1 MNQQRLARV
10 LKEMAAQKI
19 PQLLVSDPTAI
30 FYLTGK
36 WIHPGERMLVL
47 SIDSNGTAKIFLGSL
62 FAFSEDIGAEVF
74 TFSDTEDPVALL
86 ASHLGSETTI
96 GVDKNWPARFLLKL
110 QAQKSGA
117 AIVNGSPVV
126 DRVRM
131 CKDEEEIA
139 RMAEASRLNDLA
151 VDQMIKLIPANLTE
165 KQMAKK
171 LAEIY
176 DGLGA
181 EGFSFEPIICYG
193 ANSADPHHL
202 NDDGRVKP
210 GDAVILDIG
219 CVKDNYCSDMT
230 RTVFYKSV
238 SDEMKTIYNTVL
250 EANLKA
256 IRKVKPGVSFA
267 EVDAAAR
274 DHITAAGYGQYFV
287 HRTGHSIGLEC
298 HDFGDVSSANHD
310 LLQPGMIFSIEP
322 GIYLPGKGGVRI
334 EDLVVVTADGCRVL
348 NQYPKDLRIID

>member
-1 MNQQRLARV
+1 M
-10 LKEMAAQKI
+10 
-19 PQLLVSDPTAI
+19 
-30 FYLTGK
+30 
-36 WIHPGERMLVL
+36 
-47 SIDSNGTAKIFLGSL
+47 
-62 FAFSEDIGAEVF
+62 
-74 TFSDTEDPVALL
+74 
-86 ASHLGSETTI
+86 
-96 GVDKNWPARFLLKL
+96 LKL
-110 QAQKSGA
+110 QAQKAGA

-126 DRVRM
+126 DRVRT
-131 CKDEEEIA
+131 CKDEEEVA
-139 RMAEASRLNDLA
+139 LMAEASRLNDLA
-151 VDQMIKLIPANLTE
+151 VDQMIKLIPAHMSE

-171 LAEIY
+171 LSEVY
-176 DGLGA
+176 DGVGA
-181 EGFSFEPIICYG
+181 DGISFEPIICYG

-202 NDDGRVKP
+202 NDNSTVKP

-256 IRKVKPGVSFA
+256 ISKVKPGVSFA

-274 DHITAAGYGQYFV
+274 DHITAAGYGEYFI
-287 HRTGHSIGLEC
+287 HRTGHSIGLEV

-322 GIYLPGKGGVRI
+322 GIYIPGKGGVRI
-334 EDLVVVTADGCRVL
+334 EDLVVVTAEGCRVL